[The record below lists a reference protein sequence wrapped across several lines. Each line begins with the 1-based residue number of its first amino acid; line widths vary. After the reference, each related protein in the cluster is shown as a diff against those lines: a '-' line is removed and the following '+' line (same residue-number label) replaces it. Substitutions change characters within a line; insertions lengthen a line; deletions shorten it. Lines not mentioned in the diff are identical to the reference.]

1 MSISVSVSHAVVT
14 EHSKEKQT
22 IRMKA
27 AGRASLLL
35 KPFLLEYMHVGGG
48 AAAAAAALVN

>member
-48 AAAAAAALVN
+48 AAAAAALVN